1 MTQRFGP
8 HQRVPAY
15 REGCSV
21 PHGLEAAQMNPVS
34 KPIADAKLITFAVG
48 QQKKSRF
55 QKARE
60 EKELKQKLDDEETAK
75 VYDSFVSSFTE
86 EEDGKT
92 FVRGGASGQRDI
104 EGIYGGSKGDVY
116 RMERRG
122 KEGMSEMEKMMNEG
136 KVGASF
142 IVDPVLPHTPMQ
154 MVHSYVI
161 VES

>member
-1 MTQRFGP
+1 
-8 HQRVPAY
+8 
-15 REGCSV
+15 
-21 PHGLEAAQMNPVS
+21 MNPGS

-92 FVRGGASGQRDI
+92 FVRGGASGGQRDSDS
-104 EGIYGGSKGDVY
+104 IYGGSKGDVY

-122 KEGMSEMEKMMNEG
+122 KEGMSKMERMMNEG
-136 KVGASF
+136 KVLHN
-142 IVDPVLPHTPMQ
+142 I
-154 MVHSYVI
+154 VHSSAPMTTFSHTVYAVFTD
-161 VES
+161 VLG